1 MNQTAPFRPLRRRR
15 QELSYAACAEILER
29 NTSGVLALA
38 GDGGYPY
45 AVPLSYVYVP
55 AGPVAS
61 GGDAPLQHDLPCGT
75 PAQQEPPLGRLLF
88 HSAREGHK
96 IDAILRDGRASFCV
110 VDQDRVVPE
119 EFTTYFRSVIAF
131 GRVRVIERDA
141 EKRAAAELLS
151 QRFAPEVPL
160 ERHEAEIDRF
170 WQTLTML
177 ELAVEHL
184 SGKEAIELVRGRA
197 Q

>member
-1 MNQTAPFRPLRRRR
+1 MSQTAPFRPLRRRR
-15 QELSYAACAEILER
+15 QELGYAACAEILER

-45 AVPLSYVYVP
+45 AVPLSYAYVP
-55 AGPVAS
+55 AEPVVS
-61 GGDAPLQHDLPCGT
+61 GGDAPLQYAFPCGS
-75 PAQQEPPLGRLLF
+75 PAPQDPPLGRLLF

-96 IDAILRDGRASFCV
+96 IDAILCDGRASFCV

-141 EKRAAAELLS
+141 EKRAAVELLS

-170 WQTLTML
+170 WQNLTML

-184 SGKEAIELVRGRA
+184 SGKEAIELARNRA